1 MNAVRVNAKSV
12 AKENTMKTS
21 IPKLRRMI
29 RKVISESNYGYGGH
43 EGGSM
48 VGHIGRGSD
57 MPLPKPTDT
66 RIVHWRDFKEAV
78 EAGDYDEAREFLSE
92 IGCDDPM
99 DQDAW
104 LGDGIELTADE
115 LAREWSYQ
123 LEQM

>member
-1 MNAVRVNAKSV
+1 MA
-12 AKENTMKTS
+12 
-21 IPKLRRMI
+21 
-29 RKVISESNYGYGGH
+29 GH
-43 EGGSM
+43 T
-48 VGHIGRGSD
+48 GRGSD